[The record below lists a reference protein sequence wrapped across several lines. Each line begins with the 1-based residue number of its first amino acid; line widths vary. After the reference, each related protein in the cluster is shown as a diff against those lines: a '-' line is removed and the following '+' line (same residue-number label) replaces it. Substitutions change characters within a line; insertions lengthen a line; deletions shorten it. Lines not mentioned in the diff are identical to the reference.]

1 MKSSNHLFC
10 RGSHGTFP
18 VPWVFCPDAS
28 QPHGTKCMPWLR
40 TRILLFLL
48 LTVFTIGS
56 ALAANIGTAVPVV
69 GQVADLTYDEQRG
82 LVYLANITE
91 NRVDV
96 YSVAS
101 GMLLTPISAGLTPA
115 SLAISPDGQTLYVAN
130 ASIAQPWSI
139 TAVDL
144 NTQQPVNTISLTSR
158 PDAVAVGND
167 GAVVVLTPAGLF
179 RIDPATSQ
187 PFQLPISVPPS
198 PPGIANIP
206 GSAVP
211 SGFRAGMVTSAAGN
225 LIVGLSQL
233 NAANGRLF
241 VYDVASATVVRARNV
256 TGVSAI
262 LSISG
267 DGSRFMAGPFLFD
280 TQTMSILGRAG
291 TPSLNPV
298 LTGGSAFSVDGNT
311 VYGTFSNQ
319 TPINALNT
327 NNPQNPGGAVLPGI
341 GGRVPGAPSLG
352 VLQVMRA
359 TSLTPLLGLRL
370 TEAIHPKI
378 IASSDGQNL
387 FAISTSGLMVIPIG
401 RLNQMP
407 VLGVDTPNVVLSVN
421 ICNRALVT
429 AQVQVQNLGS
439 GRLTFTA
446 ALNNAGANVPV
457 IVSQS
462 TGLAPSTL
470 RITFN
475 PRTVTTR
482 GTQQF
487 AVVLLSPEA
496 VNIEPA
502 ILVNIN
508 FRDTDQVGTIV
519 PINGVGVATQL
530 DEPRQRVYIANYTLD
545 QIEVFSIPDQTFLPP
560 IRVGNRP
567 LSMAMVNP
575 STLVVANS
583 GSELIS
589 VIDLDQMQVVDT
601 IPMAPVPINATP
613 LFPRQIA
620 ASNNAIL
627 FTAVPLPGVAGAAPG
642 NGSLWQVS
650 LATHGAFPRL
660 NLGQNVNNV
669 VQGRNR
675 LLAPANGGAIV
686 IYDSNGNIGNLRL
699 YDPVAD
705 AFVASRP
712 GAITGFRGTVS
723 AAPDGSFFVIDD
735 TIINSAL
742 GPVGTM
748 TPLPPTVGGGGGG
761 AAAQTTLT
769 FGASAAGRSA
779 VRVQPADAQVPI
791 QRLQM
796 INLANLALMREFK
809 LPEQVMDISPTTQTS
824 IAAVTR
830 LWPPNVVGREIGVN
844 GQTQLLPR
852 AISVDSANNAYL
864 LTLSGLSVVPLVTSA
879 PRVPA
884 FRSALNAA
892 SYTPQL
898 APGSLISIF
907 GSNLAGSD
915 SATDIPL
922 PTAMGGVC
930 VTANE
935 VAIPLL
941 YTSNGQI
948 NAQIP
953 TELNAGRVTLTVRST
968 DLGLVSQ
975 GVPVQLVTA
984 APGVFSTEA
993 NGEKRA
999 LLYHSKD
1006 FSLVTPDHPAHR
1018 DEVLIL
1024 YATGLGAVRPSVPS
1038 GQPGGSNPLSATTQ
1052 NVAVRIG
1059 FSNYDV
1065 LYAGLAPGFV
1075 GTYQINIY
1083 VPGDRQQG
1091 DDLPVIVSVGTA
1103 SSDTASPPIAAIH

>member
-1 MKSSNHLFC
+1 MC
-10 RGSHGTFP
+10 
-18 VPWVFCPDAS
+18 
-28 QPHGTKCMPWLR
+28 
-40 TRILLFLL
+40 L
-48 LTVFTIGS
+48 LTFLTFSS
-56 ALAANIGTAVPVV
+56 AFAANIGTVVPVV
-69 GQVADLTYDEQRG
+69 GQVADLAYDEQRS
-82 LVYLANITE
+82 LVYLANFTG

-96 YSVAS
+96 YSVE
-101 GMLLTPISAGLTPA
+101 GGTLLSPISAGLSPA

-130 ASIAQPWSI
+130 ANTAQPWSI
-139 TAVDL
+139 TVVNL
-144 NTQQPVNTISLTSR
+144 NTQEPVNTISLASR
-158 PDAVAVGND
+158 PDAVAVGYD
-167 GAVVVLTPAGLF
+167 GAIVVLGPAGLF
-179 RIDPATSQ
+179 RIDPATGQ
-187 PFQLPISVPPS
+187 PFQLPVSVPPS
-198 PPGIANIP
+198 PPGLPNIP

-298 LTGGSAFSVDGNT
+298 LTGGSVFSVDGNT
-311 VYGTFSNQ
+311 VYSTFSTQ
-319 TPINALNT
+319 PPINPLNT

-341 GGRVPGAPSLG
+341 GGRVPGAPTQG
-352 VLQVMRA
+352 VLQLMRA

-370 TEAIHPKI
+370 AEAINPKI
-378 IASSDGQNL
+378 VASPDGQNL

-401 RLNQMP
+401 RLNQLP
-407 VLGVDTPNVVLSVN
+407 VLAVDTSNVVLSVN
-421 ICNRALVT
+421 ICNRALVS
-429 AQVQVQNLGS
+429 AQVQVQNLGG
-439 GRLTFTA
+439 GRLTFNA

-487 AVVLLSPEA
+487 AVVLVSPEA

-508 FRDTDQVGTIV
+508 FRDTDQVGSIA

-530 DEPRQRVYIANYTLD
+530 DELRQRVYIANYTLD
-545 QIEVFSIPDQTFLPP
+545 QIEVFSIADQNFLPP

-589 VIDLDQMQVVDT
+589 VIDLDQMQVVDS

-620 ASNNAIL
+620 ASSNAVL
-627 FTAVPLPGVAGAAPG
+627 FTVVPLPGQAGAAPG
-642 NGSLWQVS
+642 NGSVWQLS
-650 LATHGAFPRL
+650 LATRSAFPRL

-669 VQGRNR
+669 IQGRNR
-675 LLAPANGGAIV
+675 LLAPENGSAIV

-699 YDPVAD
+699 YDPLAD
-705 AFVASRP
+705 AFVASRL
-712 GAITGFRGTVS
+712 GAVTGFRGTVS
-723 AAPDGSFFVIDD
+723 AAPDGSFFVVDD
-735 TIINSAL
+735 TVVNSAL

-748 TPLPPTVGGGGGG
+748 APAPPVVGGGGGG

-769 FGASAAGRSA
+769 FGTSAAGRNA
-779 VRVQPADAQVPI
+779 VRIQAADPQVPI

-796 INLANLALMREFK
+796 INLNNLVLMREFK

-824 IAAVTR
+824 IATVTR
-830 LWPPNVVGREIGVN
+830 LWPPNIVSREIGVN

-852 AISVDSANNAYL
+852 AISVDGANNAYL
-864 LTLSGLSVVPLVTSA
+864 LTLSGLSIVPLATAA
-879 PRVPA
+879 PRAPS
-884 FRSALNAA
+884 FRSNSVVNGA
-892 SYTPQL
+892 SYSPQL

-907 GSNLAGSD
+907 GSNLSGSD
-915 SATDIPL
+915 SASAVPL
-922 PTAMGGVC
+922 PTSMGGVC

-935 VAIPLL
+935 IAIPLL
-941 YTSNGQI
+941 YTSDNQI
-948 NAQIP
+948 NAQLP

-975 GVPVQLVTA
+975 GVQVQVSAA
-984 APGVFSTEA
+984 APGVFSMDL
-993 NGEKRA
+993 NGERRA
-999 LLYHSKD
+999 LLYHSRD
-1006 FSLVTPDHPAHR
+1006 FSLVTPDHPARR
-1018 DEVLIL
+1018 DEVLVL
-1024 YATGLGAVRPSVPS
+1024 YATGLGAVRPAVPS
-1038 GQPGGSNPLSATTQ
+1038 GQAGGSNPLSPTTQ
-1052 NVAVRIG
+1052 NVSVRIG
-1059 FSNYDV
+1059 FSEYTV

-1091 DDLPVIVSVGTA
+1091 DDLPVIISTGGVSSA
-1103 SSDTASPPIAAIH
+1103 STDAPVAAIH